1 MNPKSGYR
9 FSEKIMLKQKAKA
22 KRRFNLISFRFSAAQ
37 NAAAR
42 CAACRF
48 FAGAPGALERAIPGV
63 NILSSTYGSVR
74 ADTGLC
80 ERHGV
85 FTTARSAACPQFEV
99 NDS

>member
-1 MNPKSGYR
+1 MCDAMKCG
-9 FSEKIMLKQKAKA
+9 K
-22 KRRFNLISFRFSAAQ
+22 
-37 NAAAR
+37 
-42 CAACRF
+42 CRF

-74 ADTGLC
+74 ADTGLLC

>member
-1 MNPKSGYR
+1 MQRDVPACNTMKCGV
-9 FSEKIMLKQKAKA
+9 
-22 KRRFNLISFRFSAAQ
+22 
-37 NAAAR
+37 
-42 CAACRF
+42 CRF

-80 ERHGV
+80 KRHGV

-99 NDS
+99 DDS